1 MKTITA
7 PTQESGRQNQMM
19 LLQQPQQYALII
31 EAQTDMQ
38 GIPGVIGG
46 GFMKIGKYIEKLGE
60 LPTDIPFVEYP
71 VYGQQAESNIRM
83 IVGFYTAK
91 PLLGKDDIQSI
102 VIPERKTV
110 VYLYKGSYNDLTMVY
125 NEMAAWIK
133 RKGYEPTETSIE
145 HYYTGPKVSESEQ
158 ITKIVMPL
166 K

>member
-1 MKTITA
+1 MKTITT

-46 GFMKIGKYIEKLGE
+46 GFMKIGKYIEELGE
-60 LPTDIPFVEYP
+60 LPMDVPFVEYP
-71 VYGQQAESNIRM
+71 VYNQQTESNIRI

-91 PLLGKDDIQSI
+91 PLPGKDSIQSI

-110 VYLYKGSYNDLTMVY
+110 IYIHKGSYNDLTMVY
-125 NEMAAWIK
+125 NEMAAWI
-133 RKGYEPTETSIE
+133 RQKGYEPT
-145 HYYTGPKVSESEQ
+145 
-158 ITKIVMPL
+158 
-166 K
+166 